1 MQTVMPSSAKNQYP
15 HPRRRI
21 MFQGLF
27 GNSTEINAKELQ
39 KDLDATMVEGETV
52 VKAFKIVRDLF
63 VFTDKRLLLIDKQG
77 LTGKKAEYHSIPY
90 KSISRFS
97 VETAGTFDMDAEM
110 KIYISGNPTP
120 IRREFKRGTD
130 IVGVQKVLAGFIL
143 K

>member
-1 MQTVMPSSAKNQYP
+1 
-15 HPRRRI
+15 

-27 GNSTEINAKELQ
+27 GNATEINTKELQ
-39 KDLDATMVEGETV
+39 KDLEATIVEGETV
-52 VKAFKIVRDLF
+52 VKAFRILRDLF
-63 VFTDKRLLLIDKQG
+63 IFTDKRLLLIDKQG

-90 KSISRFS
+90 KSISHFS

-120 IRREFKRGTD
+120 IQREFKRGTD

>member
-1 MQTVMPSSAKNQYP
+1 
-15 HPRRRI
+15 

-90 KSISRFS
+90 KSISHFS

-120 IRREFKRGTD
+120 IQREFKRGTD

>member
-1 MQTVMPSSAKNQYP
+1 
-15 HPRRRI
+15 

-27 GNSTEINAKELQ
+27 GNATEINAKELQ
-39 KDLDATMVEGETV
+39 KDLEATIVEGETV
-52 VKAFKIVRDLF
+52 VKAFRIIRDLF
-63 VFTDKRLLLIDKQG
+63 IFTDKRLLLIDKQG

-90 KSISRFS
+90 KSISHFS

-120 IRREFKRGTD
+120 IQREFKRGTD